1 VASVRF
7 AELIEPPI
15 VGDFTDRREAA
26 FFFHPRL
33 KQALKSW
40 TISLGEGWGEGH
52 SAAFGS
58 ALYGRFVSRS
68 WDTRVA

>member
-40 TISLGEGWGEGH
+40 TIST
-52 SAAFGS
+52 
-58 ALYGRFVSRS
+58 GRG
-68 WDTRVA
+68 